1 VTASPAKPRGAQ
13 RRSSKESQEE
23 VARSLERELSLLADE
38 RRERALR
45 LGLDLGAD
53 TKAPN

>member
-1 VTASPAKPRGAQ
+1 MTASPAKPRGAE

-23 VARSLERELSLLADE
+23 VARSLERELGLLTEE

-45 LGLDLGAD
+45 LGIDLGAE